1 MSGRSTRFETYG
13 GTATRANRIP
23 FQSLVEPAH
32 APPSLEAEP
41 AGRDVH
47 FEHLEHAKLHLD
59 LVAFAPA
66 FGPGSRPRRWRHL
79 GVHLGENLRSQGF
92 DGREVLLRAGR
103 ADAKKQGDNAEVPHV
118 AEVESRCATLKLS
131 QPARVAAGRVES
143 KEQRAVDV
151 MSGA

>member
-13 GTATRANRIP
+13 GTATRAHRIP

-59 LVAFAPA
+59 LVALA
-66 FGPGSRPRRWRHL
+66 PGSGPHRWRHL

-92 DGREVLLRAGR
+92 DGCDILLRAGR